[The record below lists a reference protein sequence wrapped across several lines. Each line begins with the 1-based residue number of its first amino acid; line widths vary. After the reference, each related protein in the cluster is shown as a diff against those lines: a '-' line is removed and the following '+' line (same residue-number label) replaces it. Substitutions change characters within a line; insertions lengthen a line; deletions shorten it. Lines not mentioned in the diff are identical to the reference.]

1 MVILFIIFSL
11 ISAGTTYA
19 LLDPSGNYLKG
30 SNSNLQVTTS
40 ETPTNEIETSLEQFK
55 KDIKA
60 VNSKSEKEIGDYE
73 SNSLVDVL
81 NNITLYQRNRLSQV
95 QLFSEEAKYQQLDRI
110 IVYTEQKK
118 QFEREQIVKDL
129 TDILTDLTKE

>member
-1 MVILFIIFSL
+1 MVILFVIFSL

-19 LLDPSGNYLKG
+19 LLDPSGKG
-30 SNSNLQVTTS
+30 SNSKLQVTTS

-118 QFEREQIVKDL
+118 QFESEQIVRDL

>member
-19 LLDPSGNYLKG
+19 LLDPIGNYLKG

-95 QLFSEEAKYQQLDRI
+95 QLFSEEAKHQQLDRI

-118 QFEREQIVKDL
+118 QFESEQIVKDL

>member
-1 MVILFIIFSL
+1 M
-11 ISAGTTYA
+11 
-19 LLDPSGNYLKG
+19 DPSGKG
-30 SNSNLQVTTS
+30 SNSKLQVTTS

-118 QFEREQIVKDL
+118 QFESEQIVRDL

>member
-19 LLDPSGNYLKG
+19 LLDPIGNYLKG

-95 QLFSEEAKYQQLDRI
+95 QLFSEEAKHQQLDRI
-110 IVYTEQKK
+110 IFYTEQKK
-118 QFEREQIVKDL
+118 QFESEQIVKDL